1 MKPPTPHPRFR
12 QISRIADF
20 LSPGVWIVVLG
31 AIVSSA
37 VYLAWPVPVRAG
49 RDFWIFSHQRLGD
62 YQRAIAEWNG
72 THHNPSEQVNV
83 TLLHFYALERRLM
96 AAATADAPVADL
108 VEGERNLVARVFA
121 GPLEDVGFVDL
132 TEHFQRENIL
142 AQLNAPSI
150 TPWMTRGRIFGLP
163 HDVHPCLLGY
173 RADLVE
179 AAGIDVS
186 QIETWDDFY
195 RLLAPLIQDLDGD
208 GRPDRYLLNFWE
220 TQRDPLQ
227 ALLLQAGS
235 QFFDA
240 NGHVQVDTEL
250 NARVMAKL
258 VTWIAGPGRFCV
270 DAPEFTA
277 GGDQMRLNGTV
288 VASILPD
295 WLAGTWKN
303 FIPGLGGK
311 VKLMRLPA
319 WERGGL
325 RTSVWGGTC
334 LSITTAAPDVEKSW
348 AFAKHLYFSPQ
359 VAEGLFRSTFT
370 ISPVKSLWALPI
382 YHQPDPFFS
391 GQKVGELYIAEA
403 PSVPA
408 RPSSP
413 FDALVLDRLM
423 TVLISLKSYALVHQ
437 QFNTAEL
444 QGEAHRLLGEAQTDL
459 ARRIG
464 RNVLF
469 APATTAP

>member
-1 MKPPTPHPRFR
+1 
-12 QISRIADF
+12 
-20 LSPGVWIVVLG
+20 VLG
-31 AIVSSA
+31 ALVSS
-37 VYLAWPVPVRAG
+37 VVFLSWPVPKRAG
-49 RDFWIFSHQRLGD
+49 RDLWIFSHQRLKD
-62 YQRAIAEWNG
+62 YQSAVQEWNR
-72 THHNPSEQVNV
+72 THSDPLDQFNV

-108 VEGERNLVARVFA
+108 VESERNIISRVFA
-121 GPLEDVGFVDL
+121 GPLADVGFVDL
-132 TEHFQRENIL
+132 TERIRNEGLNE
-142 AQLNAPSI
+142 QLNAPSLS
-150 TPWMTRGRIFGLP
+150 PWTTRGRIFGLP

-179 AAGIDVS
+179 GAGIDVS
-186 QIETWDDFY
+186 QIETWDDFH
-195 RLLAPLIQDLDGD
+195 RLLAPLIKDLDGD

-227 ALLLQAGS
+227 TLLLQAGS
-235 QFFDA
+235 NFFDA
-240 NGHVQVDTEL
+240 QGRVQVDTERNVHIFTQL
-250 NARVMAKL
+250 I
-258 VTWIAGPGRFCV
+258 TWITGPGRFCV

-288 VASILPD
+288 IASILPD

-348 AFAKHLYFSPQ
+348 AFAKHLYFSPR
-359 VAEGLFRSTFT
+359 VAEELFLSTST
-370 ISPVKSLWALPI
+370 ISPVKAHWSLPF
-382 YHQPDPFFS
+382 YHLPDPYFS
-391 GQKVGELYIAEA
+391 GQKIGELYIREAPYVPERSTSPFNPMVLDHLLTVLVALKAHAIANQQFDPIRLQDETRRLLAEA
-403 PSVPA
+403 QA
-408 RPSSP
+408 
-413 FDALVLDRLM
+413 
-423 TVLISLKSYALVHQ
+423 
-437 QFNTAEL
+437 
-444 QGEAHRLLGEAQTDL
+444 DL

-469 APATTAP
+469 NPAP

>member
-1 MKPPTPHPRFR
+1 MKPV
-12 QISRIADF
+12 RIFSFADF
-20 LSPGVWIVVLG
+20 LPAGVWIVVLG
-31 AIVSSA
+31 AILSSTL
-37 VYLAWPVPVRAG
+37 YLAWPVPARPG

-62 YQRAIAEWNG
+62 YQQAVVQWNRA
-72 THHNPSEQVNV
+72 HHDPRAQVNV
-83 TLLHFYALERRLM
+83 TLLHFYALERRLV

-108 VEGERNLVARVFA
+108 IEAERSLVARVFA
-121 GPLEDVGFVDL
+121 GPIKDVGLVDL
-132 TEHFQRENIL
+132 TARFQQENLL
-142 AQLNAPSI
+142 AQLNAPSV

-186 QIETWDDFY
+186 QIETWDDFH
-195 RLLAPLIQDLDGD
+195 RLLGPLIQDLDGD
-208 GRPDRYLLNFWE
+208 GRPDRYLLNFWD

-235 QFFDA
+235 SFFDSQ
-240 NGHVQVDTEL
+240 GHIQVDTEL
-250 NARVMAKL
+250 NARVLSKL
-258 VTWIAGPGRFCV
+258 VTWVAGPGRFCA

-288 VASILPD
+288 IASILPD

-348 AFAKHLYFSPQ
+348 AFAKYLYFSPQ
-359 VAEGLFRSTFT
+359 IAEGLFRSTTT
-370 ISPVKSLWALPI
+370 ISPVKALWTQPF
-382 YHQPDPFFS
+382 YHQPDPYFCD
-391 GQKVGELYIAEA
+391 QKVGELYIHEA
-403 PSVPA
+403 PAVPK
-408 RPSSP
+408 RSSSP
-413 FDALVLDRLM
+413 FNALALDQVMNVL
-423 TVLISLKSYALVHQ
+423 VNLKSYAIAHQ
-437 QFNTAEL
+437 QFDPVQL
-444 QGEAHRLLGEAQTDL
+444 QAEAHRLLAATQADL
-459 ARRIG
+459 AARVG

-469 APATTAP
+469 STAP

>member
-1 MKPPTPHPRFR
+1 MKPPATRSRSR
-12 QISRIADF
+12 QISLVADF
-20 LSPGVWIVVLG
+20 LPPGVWIVVLG
-31 AIVSSA
+31 ALISSA
-37 VYLAWPVPVRAG
+37 VFLAWPVSPGIG

-62 YQRAIAEWNG
+62 YRQAVAQWNG
-72 THHNPSEQVNV
+72 VHRDPSDQVNV

-108 VEGERNLVARVFA
+108 VEAERNLMARVFA

-132 TEHFQRENIL
+132 TERFQRENIL
-142 AQLNAPSI
+142 EQLNAPSI

-186 QIETWDDFY
+186 QIETWDDFC

-235 QFFDA
+235 RFFDA
-240 NGHVQVDTEL
+240 NGKVQVDTEL
-250 NARVMAKL
+250 NARVLAKL
-258 VTWIAGPGRFCV
+258 VTWIAGPARFCM

-277 GGDQMRLNGTV
+277 GGDLMRLNGTV
-288 VASILPD
+288 IASILPD

-303 FIPGLGGK
+303 FIPGLSGK

-319 WERGGL
+319 WEHGGL
-325 RTSVWGGTC
+325 RTSVLGGTC
-334 LSITTAAPDVEKSW
+334 LSITTASPDVEKSW
-348 AFAKHLYFSPQ
+348 AFAKHLYFSKQ
-359 VAEGLFRSTFT
+359 VAEGLFRSTST
-370 ISPVKSLWALPI
+370 ISPVKNFWALPF

-391 GQKVGELYIAEA
+391 GQKIGELYIQEA
-403 PSVPA
+403 PHVPE
-408 RPSSP
+408 RSSSP
-413 FDALVLDRLM
+413 YDSLVIDRLM
-423 TVLISLKSYALVHQ
+423 TALIALKSYALAHQ
-437 QFNTAEL
+437 QFNATEL
-444 QGEAHRLLGEAQTDL
+444 QSEAHRLLTEAQADL
-459 ARRIG
+459 ATRIG

-469 APATTAP
+469 QAASTP